1 MVAPREFVTQGTKLW
16 HELSDDDVSDFAAG
30 LAYRFLLAL
39 FPFFIFL
46 TALGGAIAQVAGVE
60 NPSAEILDRLGS
72 ALPSDAR
79 SVVDSQLSSV
89 LGKQH
94 AGLLSVGLI
103 TALWAASGG
112 MGATMKA
119 MNHVYDV
126 EEERPFWRR
135 TLLAIGLTLVG
146 GGFFIGAFALAIAG
160 AAFGT
165 AIADAI
171 GLGDLARAGMY
182 VLGYAFAILLLLIAM
197 AFLYWAAPNAHL
209 PFRWITP
216 GAVLFTVV
224 WLVAT
229 LGFGFYVSHFGS
241 YNATYGALGGVVIL
255 MIWFYIT
262 AYIMLAG
269 AELNALI
276 AQQTSPEEAEV
287 PSPEPGHWD
296 ESERGTATGGSGAS
310 RAPVTGRGR

>member
-1 MVAPREFVTQGTKLW
+1 MLAPRQAWNQGKDLW
-16 HELSDDDVSDFAAG
+16 RELSEDDVSDFAAG
-30 LAYRFLLAL
+30 LAYRFLLAM

-46 TALGGAIAQVAGVE
+46 TALGGFVAQITGAE

-89 LGKQH
+89 LGAQH

-103 TALWAASGG
+103 AALWAASGG

-135 TLLAIGLTLVG
+135 TVLALGLTLLG
-146 GGFFIGAFALAIAG
+146 GAFFISAATLAIAG

-171 GLGDLARAGMY
+171 GLGDFARAMMY
-182 VLGYAFAILLLLIAM
+182 VLGYALAVVLLLLAM

-229 LGFGFYVSHFGS
+229 IGFGFYVSRFGS

-255 MIWFYIT
+255 MIWFYLT

-269 AELNALI
+269 AELNAMLVQKN
-276 AQQTSPEEAEV
+276 APEEAEV
-287 PSPEPGHWD
+287 PAAEPGRWGQ
-296 ESERGTATGGSGAS
+296 SEQAGGGA
-310 RAPVTGRGR
+310 RQRPVAGRGH

>member
-1 MVAPREFVTQGTKLW
+1 MLAPRQFVSQGKNLW
-16 HELSDDDVSDFAAG
+16 HELSEDDVSDFAAG

-46 TALGGAIAQVAGVE
+46 TALGGFVAQLIGVE
-60 NPSAEILDRLGS
+60 NPSGEILDRLGS
-72 ALPSDAR
+72 ALPNDAR
-79 SVVDSQLSSV
+79 SVLDSQLSSV
-89 LGKQH
+89 LDNQH
-94 AGLLSVGLI
+94 TGLLSVGLI
-103 TALWAASGG
+103 AALWAASGG

-126 EEERPFWRR
+126 EEERPFWKR
-135 TLLAIGLTLVG
+135 TLLAVGLTLLG
-146 GGFFIGAFALAIAG
+146 GAFFIGAFALAIAG

-171 GLGDLARAGMY
+171 GLGDFARAMMY
-182 VLGYAFAILLLLIAM
+182 VLGYALAIVLLLLAI

-216 GAVLFTVV
+216 GAILFTIV

-229 LGFGFYVSHFGS
+229 LGFGFYVSHFAS

-255 MIWFYIT
+255 MIWFYLT

-269 AELNALI
+269 AELNAMI
-276 AQQTSPEEAEV
+276 AQQAAPEDADV
-287 PSPEPGHWD
+287 PAPEPGRWD
-296 ESERGTATGGSGAS
+296 GSERTSATGGPAQQ
-310 RAPVTGRGR
+310 RPAAGRGH